1 MHSFIENPRYPS
13 ARSHRFTS
21 AGIALLAFAIVACG
35 GSSSGS
41 NGQAP
46 NLGTTYPADAATG
59 VPLNAR
65 LTANFDIAMSP
76 LSATSFTLKQAG
88 TAVAGT
94 VANSGDAMSA
104 TFTPSA
110 NLSAS
115 LPYTA
120 TITTAALSAAGA
132 ALAADRS
139 WTFTTGTTVDSGPP
153 VVSSTSPAGGATGV
167 AINSK
172 VAATFSKAMD
182 SSSINSTSFSLK
194 QGSTP
199 VSGTVTYG
207 PGTTATFTP
216 AAPLASNQPFTATIS
231 TGVKDPQGNALA
243 AAFSWNFT
251 TGATAAKG
259 PAPVLLGTA
268 GNFAILAKTGID
280 TVPTSAITG
289 DIGVSPIDSTAITHF
304 SLTKVGEYSTSTQ
317 VTGRVYAADSTPPT
331 PNNLTTSV
339 SNMEAAYTDAAS
351 RPTPDYTNLLTG
363 AIGGQT
369 LAPGLYKWASSV
381 GMASDVVISGGPN
394 DTWIFQMTGD
404 LTMANGVRITL
415 AGGALPKNI
424 FWQVAGKAVIGSTAH
439 FEGILICKTDVTL
452 QTGSSMNGR
461 ILSQTAV
468 ALQKAT
474 VTKPQ

>member
-65 LTANFDIAMSP
+65 LSANFDIPMSP

-153 VVSSTSPAGGATGV
+153 VISSTTPADGAVGI

-172 VAATFSKAMD
+172 IAATFSNPMD
-182 SSSINSTSFSLK
+182 ASTINSTNFSLK
-194 QGSTP
+194 QGTTSVP
-199 VSGTVTYG
+199 GAVSYG
-207 PGTTATFTP
+207 PGTTATFAPTS
-216 AAPLASNQPFTATIS
+216 PLASNLPFTATIT
-231 TGVKDPQGNALA
+231 TGVKDPQGRALA
-243 AAFSWNFT
+243 SAFAWSFT

-280 TVPTSAITG
+280 TVPASVITG
-289 DIGVSPIDSTAITHF
+289 DIGASPVFLASITNF
-304 SLTKVGEYSTSTQ
+304 SLTKVGTYSTSPQ
-317 VTGRVYAADSTPPT
+317 VTGKVFAADSTAPT
-331 PNNLTTSV
+331 PSNLTTSV

-351 RPTPDYTNLLTG
+351 RPTPDHTDLLTG

-381 GMASDVVISGGPN
+381 GMASDVTINGGPN

-424 FWQVAGKAVIGSTAH
+424 FWQVAGKTVIGSTAH
-439 FEGILICKTDVTL
+439 FEGILLCKTDITL
-452 QTGSSMNGR
+452 QTSSSMNGR
-461 ILSQTAV
+461 LLSQTAV
-468 ALQKAT
+468 NLQKAT
-474 VTKPQ
+474 VTQP